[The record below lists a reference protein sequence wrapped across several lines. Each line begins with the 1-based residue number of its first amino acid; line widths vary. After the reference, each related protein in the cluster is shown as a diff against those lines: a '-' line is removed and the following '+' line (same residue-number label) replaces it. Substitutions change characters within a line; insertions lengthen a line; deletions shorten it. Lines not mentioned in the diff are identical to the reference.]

1 MNHSIR
7 LYAWQGTDANGLAV
21 RGQTPGRS
29 PAYVRAGLLRQ
40 GILVASL
47 RPAGG
52 LAWRWP
58 KRPEKTDPAGFSRQ
72 LATLL
77 KAGVP
82 LLQAFEVM
90 GRSGCDAAQAALL
103 VRLKQDVASG
113 LGLADALQR
122 HPGWFD
128 TLYCNLVRVGEQS
141 GTLDRQLEQLAGML
155 EQRLALHKKVRKA
168 MIYPLLLLL
177 TGLGV
182 SAVLLLEVIPQFQS
196 LFAGFDTALPAFT
209 QWVIDLSTGL
219 GRYAPLLLMGMAMLG
234 LAGRQLYRQHAPARL
249 WISQRVL
256 GLPVFGALLRQAAM
270 ARFARSL
277 ATSYAAGVPLL
288 DAMGTVAKVSGGE
301 LHEHAIL
308 RLRQGMANGQGL
320 NQAMATEPLFPPLLV
335 QLVAIGE
342 SSGTLDTMLEK
353 AASHYEEQVSQALEQ
368 LTSLLEPAIV
378 LVLGLLVGGLV
389 VAMYLPIFQLGSL
402 I

>member
-1 MNHSIR
+1 MNHSKR

-21 RGQTPGRS
+21 NGQTPGRS

-122 HPGWFD
+122 HPRWFD

-219 GRYAPLLLMGMAMLG
+219 GRYAPLLLIGMAMLG
-234 LAGRQLYRQHAPARL
+234 LAGRQIYRQHAPARL

-353 AASHYEEQVSQALEQ
+353 AASDYEDQVSQALEQ

-378 LVLGLLVGGLV
+378 LILGLLVGGLV

>member
-21 RGQTPGRS
+21 SGQTPGRS

-58 KRPEKTDPAGFSRQ
+58 KRPEKADPAGFSRQ

-219 GRYAPLLLMGMAMLG
+219 GRYAPLLLVGMAMLG

-256 GLPVFGALLRQAAM
+256 GLPVFGALLRRAAM